1 MKRVL
6 IFFFSLLC
14 AYQLFPLDPA
24 KSIDQYAVE
33 QWTTANGLPS
43 NTVVAVSQTHD
54 GFLWVA
60 ARQHLRH
67 FDGRKFNIH
76 RLFDVSQAGYQ
87 EITALEID
95 KDGALWIGTR
105 GQGLFKFED
114 KVFQIFTKKEEEKKK
129 PDSLSSNLISCLY
142 CDIKNTLWIGT
153 DDGYLNCLKGG
164 KFTGYGKDSGLP
176 EPYIYTV
183 SGDSKGNLWVGTRG
197 SGLYRFTNETFV
209 KTRLRDFDLY
219 DVTSIKEDSSGKIWI
234 GTNRG
239 LVCCEGEKVD
249 LFDKT
254 RGLYGHVIYKII
266 EDSDGNLW
274 VGTGNGL
281 FRIQVER
288 TGDSAFGPGKEP
300 KTEKLL
306 EGSVV
311 RTIFED
317 REKSIWVGT
326 DGRGLFRLRDGKIS
340 TFSVE
345 SGLPHEYVVFM
356 HEDRHKNLRAA
367 TMGGLTRFDNGL
379 LSRET
384 MTVEFSDA
392 VVGPICEDHDGNI
405 WFGTYGSGLYKLEN
419 GRLINHTIRH
429 GLLSDSIISLYC
441 DTRGTLWIGTNR
453 GLSALEKGIFK
464 SYRDKG
470 PPLDDVPLLNNEIYC
485 FYEDSKNNLWIGTNK
500 GFTVKR
506 NGGYFT
512 PARDQLRQ
520 LAPNPMVSF
529 IYEDKEK
536 NDNSIFWLA
545 TKGNGLIRLKGES
558 QVTVFTTREGL
569 ASNTIYQVFED
580 GSGYFWMSCDKG
592 IFKVVKKNLVD
603 LAEGTARV
611 KKVEYIRYG
620 RSDGMKALECSR
632 WGQYSSIETSD
643 GRLLF
648 GTPKGISIIDPQNIK
663 INKIPPSV
671 IIERVVI
678 NNRALDL
685 NKERDRFI
693 FRAFDYIQF
702 YFTASTLISPNR
714 VTFKYKLESQ
724 NKLEDHDDAW
734 KEVKPSQIKMALYR
748 KLRPGEY
755 TFRVTAANSDGIW
768 DEKGVSFTFTFSP
781 GFTRSPTFK
790 IVLGLSML
798 LAAGLTFWG
807 LKKYRL
813 YRKEKNKY
821 RDSALDPETVD
832 NCMKKLSYV
841 MDVEKVY
848 KDDKLSLQG
857 LSKKVSVTSHILSQ
871 VINEQMKKNF
881 SDFVNCY
888 RVEEAKKM
896 LQEADDDTSIL
907 HICYEVG
914 FNSKS
919 AFYRAFKKFT
929 NITPSQFQK
938 GVREGK

>member
-1 MKRVL
+1 MIHIGSNLRLSSL
-6 IFFFSLLC
+6 IFILTLLC
-14 AYQLFPLDPA
+14 AYQLLALDPA

-43 NTVVAVSQTHD
+43 STVVAVTQTPE
-54 GFLWVA
+54 GYLWVA

-67 FDGRKFNIH
+67 FDGRKFKIH
-76 RLFDVSQAGYQ
+76 RLFDASQAGYQ

-105 GQGLFKFED
+105 GQGLFKFKDE
-114 KVFQIFTKKEEEKKK
+114 VFQIFTKKEEEEKEDQEEKG
-129 PDSLSSNLISCLY
+129 LSSNFISCLY

-153 DDGYLNCLKGG
+153 DDGFLNCLKGD
-164 KFTGYGKDSGLP
+164 KFTRYGKESGLP

-209 KTRLRDFDLY
+209 KARLRDFNHY
-219 DVTSIKEDSSGKIWI
+219 DVTAIREDSSGKLWI

-239 LVCCEGEKVD
+239 LVCWEGEKID

-254 RGLYGHVIYKII
+254 RGLVGHVIYKII

-281 FRIQVER
+281 FRIRVGR
-288 TGDSAFGPGKEP
+288 TG
-300 KTEKLL
+300 KLL

-356 HEDRHKNLRAA
+356 HEDRYKNLRAA
-367 TMGGLTRFDNGL
+367 TMAGLTRFDNGL

-392 VVGPICEDHDGNI
+392 VVGPICEDHNGNI
-405 WFGTYGSGLYKLEN
+405 WFGTYGSGLYKLEK
-419 GRLINHTIRH
+419 GRLLNYTIRD
-429 GLLSDSIISLYC
+429 GLLSDSIISLYN

-453 GLSALEKGIFK
+453 GLGALENGIFK
-464 SYRDKG
+464 SYRDNG
-470 PPLDDVPLLNNEIYC
+470 PRLDDVPLLNNEIYC
-485 FYEDSKNNLWIGTNK
+485 IYEDSKNNLWIGTNK
-500 GFTVKR
+500 GLTVKK
-506 NGGYFT
+506 NGRYLT
-512 PARDQLRQ
+512 PGGNKLRQ
-520 LAPNPMVSF
+520 LVPSPMVSF

-536 NDNSIFWLA
+536 NNNSIFWIA
-545 TKGNGLIRLKGES
+545 TKGNGLIRLKGEN
-558 QVTVFTTREGL
+558 QVNVFTTQEGL
-569 ASNTIYQVFED
+569 YSNTIYQVFED
-580 GSGYFWMSCDKG
+580 DSGYFWMSCDKG
-592 IFKVVKKNLVD
+592 IFKVVKKKLDD
-603 LAEGTARV
+603 LAKAAEDSSPLE
-611 KKVEYIRYG
+611 KVEYIHYG
-620 RSDGMKALECSR
+620 KSDGMKALECSR
-632 WGQYSSIETSD
+632 WGQYSSIKTSD
-643 GRLLF
+643 GKLFF
-648 GTPKGISIIDPQNIK
+648 GTPKGISIIDPQDIK

-685 NKERDRFI
+685 DKERDRFI
-693 FRAFDYIQF
+693 FRTFDYLQF
-702 YFTASTLISPNR
+702 YFTASTLLSPNR
-714 VTFKYKLESQ
+714 VTFRYKLE
-724 NKLEDHDDAW
+724 NHDKNW
-734 KEVKPSQIKMALYR
+734 REVKPSQIKMAHYPNLV
-748 KLRPGEY
+748 PGEY
-755 TFRVTAANSDGIW
+755 TFRVIAANSDGIW

-781 GFTRSPTFK
+781 GFIRSPAFK
-790 IVLGLSML
+790 IILGLSML
-798 LAAGLTFWG
+798 LAAGLTFRG

-821 RDSALDPETVD
+821 KDSALDPETVD

-857 LSKKVSVTSHILSQ
+857 LSKKVSVTPHILSQ
-871 VINEQMKKNF
+871 VVNEQMKKNF
-881 SDFVNCY
+881 SDFVNSY
-888 RVEEAKKM
+888 RVEEAKK
-896 LQEADDDTSIL
+896 LLLEANEDISIL

-938 GVREGK
+938 GEEAKKLRS